1 MVNVTEVQT
10 QHELIRAFVRIAP
23 LLNNLTNDDITIG
36 IYDTE
41 KLIINYPGKT
51 FSLNVSPGDP
61 LMEGDI
67 VTNAIRNNT
76 ALSAVVPKELFGF
89 PLAARA
95 IPLHD
100 EQGRV
105 IGGVGMGTSLEKANK
120 LFEMAESFSAIVEQT
135 TASIEDINQSVS
147 HLTERVTNV
156 TTQMKDVSSSAQQ
169 IGKISTVVK
178 EISEQSNMLGLNASI
193 EAARAGEAGRGFSVV
208 ADEIRKLATISKE
221 NVDRINGIT
230 KNIQELLLGLNH
242 AFSDI
247 HTLTDSQSGAIR
259 EFSVTIQEIS
269 NKAEELAQVAE
280 ETLFSKESKPIV

>member
-1 MVNVTEVQT
+1 MNNVTEAQT
-10 QHELIRAFVRIAP
+10 QHELIRAFVKVAP
-23 LLNNLTNDDITIG
+23 LLSSLNHDDITIG

-41 KLIINYPGKT
+41 KLIINIPGKT

-76 ALSAVVPKELFGF
+76 PLTAVVPKELFGF

-135 TASIEDINQSVS
+135 TASIGDISQSVS
-147 HLTERVTNV
+147 NLTDRVTDV
-156 TTQMKDVSSSAQQ
+156 THQMQDVSSSAQQ
-169 IGKISTVVK
+169 IGKISAVVK
-178 EISEQSNMLGLNASI
+178 EISDQSNMLGLNAAI
-193 EAARAGEAGRGFSVV
+193 EAARAGEVGRGFSVV
-208 ADEIRKLATISKE
+208 ADEIRKLATSSKE
-221 NVDRINGIT
+221 NVDQINGIT
-230 KNIQELLLGLNH
+230 KNIQELLLRLNH

-247 HTLTDSQSGAIR
+247 YTLTDTQSKAIR
-259 EFSVTIQEIS
+259 EFSATIQEIS
-269 NKAEELAQVAE
+269 TKAEDLAQVAE
-280 ETLFSKESKPIV
+280 ATLYSSESKQ